1 MGNEHSKNKGP
12 SKISQCDK
20 NGGLNGL
27 AANITTNGL
36 DIDAKTL
43 NQNQQ
48 NGKAAALNSATESDY
63 VVIHSDSQ
71 QVEVIPEKPA
81 TTPETEE
88 ADKHEERV
96 QLFDKIFKKKAEREA
111 PIEAENVVEEETHQ
125 NIVRDASLPA
135 TDTQLET
142 ANQKPEALTEAESG
156 TPEQTDD
163 ANYPP
168 AEEETNPEE
177 SPVMNFFKNLMT
189 PTKTSKKETPEVPK
203 DQRQREKQPAP
214 ATTVV
219 QVSDPS
225 AASKGM
231 LIPPPPPP
239 ELPKLEVKVEL
250 SGKSTKP
257 TTSKE
262 NPKSVA
268 KSAESP
274 KGKSAKDVL
283 STFFRSKTNKETQ
296 PQAVEAEVY
305 PIVETQETPADMPQA
320 AVEVKAEEPQQ
331 TPEDATQTVVEQK
344 VTLQTPQPE
353 VENEK
358 VDPSKAGTLEATAKV
373 EPPQPIQ
380 EEKKHPSKSSFFSFF
395 KPKAGDPKKTSPAPV
410 KAADTPPVKTKE
422 EPKAVA
428 KSCEVV
434 VDDKAASV
442 APKGSDSAA
451 NAARKSEKRN
461 SIQLFLKHLGQKRH
475 STDAGVQTEPV
486 TVAPAA
492 K

>member
-177 SPVMNFFKNLMT
+177 SPVMNFFKNLNLTVTVPSIARQMT

-283 STFFRSKTNKETQ
+283 STFFRSK
-296 PQAVEAEVY
+296 
-305 PIVETQETPADMPQA
+305 
-320 AVEVKAEEPQQ
+320 
-331 TPEDATQTVVEQK
+331 
-344 VTLQTPQPE
+344 
-353 VENEK
+353 K